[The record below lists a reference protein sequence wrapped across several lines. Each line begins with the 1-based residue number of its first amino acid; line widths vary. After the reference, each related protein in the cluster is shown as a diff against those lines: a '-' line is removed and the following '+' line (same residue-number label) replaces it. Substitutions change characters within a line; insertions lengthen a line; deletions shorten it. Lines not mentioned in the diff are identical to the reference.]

1 MYNVLIVD
9 DESMVRLGMKNCV
22 DWQKL
27 HVENIYE
34 AANGEEGLQMV
45 RDHKVDVVITDLKM
59 SVMDGFSFL
68 EKLQRM
74 EPSPQA
80 IVMSCYNDYENMR
93 RALKL
98 HVKDFLFKPRMY
110 PKDIEEAVAKVL
122 DGLEQEEPH
131 FTEDSAAVTEENYRE
146 RFLSLCSSMPE
157 GEKDAGLSEAKERYM
172 DFANRIMYID
182 HSANEKLNLLSGL
195 IFRRIQEVKKCE
207 SLEELRSVFQ
217 DIAHAC
223 GLEENKGA
231 RQAMA
236 RAMAYIDENLADPNL
251 SMEAAA
257 DYVGLSVSYFSRT
270 FKAAAG
276 KGYTD
281 YVADKR
287 IEMADRLYQ
296 TTDLKIYEIAERVG
310 YTNPKYFSK
319 VYKEHTGKNMKKH
332 NEPEA

>member
-27 HVENIYE
+27 QVETIYE
-34 AANGEEGLQMV
+34 AANGEEGLQVV

-68 EKLQRM
+68 EKLQQI

-93 RALKL
+93 QALKL

-122 DGLEQEEPH
+122 DGLGRKEPH

-146 RFLSLCSSMPE
+146 RFLSLCSSIPE
-157 GEKDAGLSEAKERYM
+157 DEKESGLSEAKERYM

-223 GLEENKGA
+223 GLEENRGTK
-231 RQAMA
+231 QAMA

-287 IEMADRLYQ
+287 IELADRLYQ
-296 TTDLKIYEIAERVG
+296 TTNLKIYEIAEQVG

-319 VYKEHTGKNMKKH
+319 VYKEHTGKNIRKH
-332 NEPEA
+332 HESEA